1 VVHALDTLFN
11 PRSVAVIGASADPT
25 KRGYRAITA
34 LHKGQ
39 YEGRIVPINP
49 RETEIL
55 GHACF
60 ADITEATGDI
70 DVVLICTPAATTPK
84 MLEACGKKG
93 VRAAVLLAGGFS
105 EASEAGRVLEEQSVA
120 VARRY
125 GVRLVGPN
133 TNGIFGAR
141 VGFNALGGYDV
152 PRGHVAIVANS
163 ANIMG
168 SVLDDANF
176 FGHTG
181 FSAALS
187 VGNQA
192 DLAFH
197 EYLDYFGADTDT
209 HVVLSYVEGFKNGA
223 AYVKAAREVSKVKP
237 VVVYAVGRTDAGKR
251 AAKSH
256 SGSLAGDYP
265 VTRGVL
271 EQAGVVV
278 LTQSDHLLPVAETLA
293 CWPPMRGRRVAV
305 LSEGGGPI
313 TVACEA
319 LTERGMVLAPLS
331 AETQATIHAIVPNAS
346 AINNPVDAGGGTE
359 PRVEY
364 YGLIAKA
371 ILEDANIDALLLV
384 GFFGGYG
391 RRYGTNDREI
401 AVARELAALQQQ
413 HGKPIMVQSR
423 AALHRTDGL
432 NELRKHSVP
441 FHRHIEVSAQCLASA
456 AYYAEAKT
464 RLLVA
469 KPAAAGSV
477 NVGAKRVLDDA
488 RSGKRHLLEH
498 EALSVLAAYGVRV
511 PPHMLMSDASLARI
525 AIELLGAEPLAVKV
539 VSLQVL
545 HKSDVGGVK
554 LNVAGEKALADA
566 CDEIG
571 RSVRAHMPNA
581 EILGYLA
588 APMSVRGAEV
598 IIGVSR
604 DPTYGPVMVFGLGGT
619 LVEVLRDVV
628 FRALP
633 INADDAMAMVQG
645 LQHGAV
651 LNGVRG
657 LPAVNKAALCELL
670 LAVSRIAVLHPEI
683 AAIDLN
689 PVIAHDAGY
698 TLADA
703 RVLLESAL

>member
-1 VVHALDTLFN
+1 MTHPLENLFK
-11 PRSVAVIGASADPT
+11 PRSVAIIGASADPT

-34 LHKGQ
+34 LHKGK

-49 RETEIL
+49 REQGIL

-60 ADITEATGDI
+60 ADITEAPGEI

-93 VRAAVLLAGGFS
+93 VRAAVLLAGGLN

-125 GVRLVGPN
+125 GIRLVGPN

-192 DLAFH
+192 DLSFH
-197 EYLDYFGADTDT
+197 EYLEYFGSDPDT
-209 HVVLSYVEGFKNGA
+209 HVVLSYVEGFKNGG

-237 VVVYAVGRTDAGKR
+237 VVVYAVGRTDEGKR

-313 TVACEA
+313 TIACEA

-331 AETQATIHAIVPNAS
+331 PETQAKIHAIVPNAS

-364 YGLIAKA
+364 YGSIATA

-432 NELRKHSVP
+432 NELRQCGVP

-456 AYYAEAKT
+456 AYYAEAKA
-464 RLLVA
+464 RLLAPV
-469 KPAAAGSV
+469 PAVTSV
-477 NVGAKRVLDDA
+477 VNAEAQRIIA
-488 RSGKRHLLEH
+488 SAQSQKRHLLEH
-498 EALSVLAAYGVRV
+498 EALALLAAYGVPTPRHVLLRDAGEVEAAMAELGDV
-511 PPHMLMSDASLARI
+511 PI
-525 AIELLGAEPLAVKV
+525 AVKV
-539 VSLQVL
+539 VSKDVL
-545 HKSDVGGVK
+545 HKSDVGGVR
-554 LNVAGEKALADA
+554 LNVAGAAALRAAYED
-566 CDEIG
+566 ITN
-571 RSVRAHMPNA
+571 SVRAQLPHA
-581 EILGYLA
+581 EITGVLA
-588 APMSVRGAEV
+588 TPMSARGTEV

-633 INADDAMAMVQG
+633 INADDALAMVNG
-645 LQHGAV
+645 LKHGAV
-651 LNGVRG
+651 LVGGRGV
-657 LPAVNKAALCELL
+657 PAVNKHALCELL
-670 LAVSRIAVLHPEI
+670 LAVSRIAVLHPDV

-689 PVIAHDAGY
+689 PVIAHDSGY
-698 TLADA
+698 TVADA
-703 RVLLESAL
+703 RVLLAEII